1 VRTMTEEIFGTS
13 GIWGL
18 FLEFGLLLAGL
29 GVLTRLAA
37 RIRVS
42 PVPLYLIVGLF
53 FGTGGFIPIDE
64 HNELVSVVAKMGSIV
79 LLLLLGLE
87 YSGPLLVGTVRRHS
101 TTGVVDIV
109 ANTLP
114 GAAAGFILGWGPVG
128 ALALAG
134 VTYVSSSGIASQVI
148 RDMRWRRNPESS
160 SVVGV
165 LVVED
170 LVMAPYLPILT
181 AVLSG
186 VGLISGLLSVAAAL
200 VVVAV
205 SLWLSV
211 RGHQHAQRWF
221 RRGDD
226 TSGLILI
233 VFGVALV
240 AAALASYAAFSPEVA
255 AFLVG
260 LLVTGEIAEQVRRR
274 LDPLREVLAAV
285 FFAYFGI
292 STDTGALTSMLVP
305 ALVLAV
311 VSLLTKLGTG
321 WYVGRVDGL
330 GTVARLRAGALLGGR
345 GEFSVVIASLAA
357 TSAALPAEIGALIA
371 AYLIS
376 TAVVAP
382 ILARFAEPVGWWLTQ
397 RQGGPGPADVHKG

>member
-1 VRTMTEEIFGTS
+1 MNDTVLLMSDNFISTT
-13 GIWGL
+13 GIYGL

-29 GVLTRLAA
+29 GIITRLST

-42 PVPLYLIVGLF
+42 PVPFYLIAGLF
-53 FGTGGFIPIDE
+53 FGTGGFIPLDTNSDLI
-64 HNELVSVVAKMGSIV
+64 SVVAKMGSIV

-87 YSGPLLVGTVRRHS
+87 YSGPQLIGTVRKHS
-101 TTGVVDIV
+101 VSGVVDIF
-109 ANTLP
+109 ANALP
-114 GAAAGFILGWGPVG
+114 GALAGLILGWGFVG
-128 ALALAG
+128 ALTLAG

-148 RDMRWRRNPESS
+148 RDMRWRRNPESG

-170 LVMAPYLPILT
+170 LVMAPYLPVLT

-186 VGLISGLLSVAAAL
+186 VGILSGLLSVTVAL
-200 VVVAV
+200 IVVAI
-205 SLWLSV
+205 SLWLSI
-211 RGHQHAQRWF
+211 RGHDQSVRWF
-221 RRGDD
+221 RRGED
-226 TSGLILI
+226 TSGLLLI
-233 VFGVALV
+233 IFGVAL
-240 AAALASYAAFSPEVA
+240 AASALASYASFSPEVA

-292 STDTGALTSMLVP
+292 STDTGALTTMLFP
-305 ALVLAV
+305 AMILAII
-311 VSLLTKLGTG
+311 SLFTKLATG
-321 WYVGRVDGL
+321 WYVGHVDGL
-330 GTVARLRAGALLGGR
+330 GVVARLRAGALLGGR

-357 TSAALPAEIGALIA
+357 TSAALPSEIGALIA
-371 AYLIS
+371 AFLII

-382 ILARFAEPVGWWLTQ
+382 IMARFAEPLGVWLT
-397 RQGGPGPADVHKG
+397 RR